1 MNKIEAMAMK
11 KLAYGGIERSGTRSL
26 RSKKGCDV
34 LYMLRIWLYPS

>member
-11 KLAYGGIERSGTRSL
+11 KLAYGGIGTRSL